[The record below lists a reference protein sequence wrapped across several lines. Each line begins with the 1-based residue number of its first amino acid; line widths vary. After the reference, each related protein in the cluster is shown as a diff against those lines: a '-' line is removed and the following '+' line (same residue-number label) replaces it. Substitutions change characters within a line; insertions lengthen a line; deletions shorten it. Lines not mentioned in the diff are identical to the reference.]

1 MRYQIYFRTSR
12 GGIGIPYELAKTEFL
27 TVFHRFELEIER
39 EWWAKHRMWIELS
52 LPPDEIAAIASDLG
66 YTEAVLHL
74 RSEPYRDEIIRP
86 IGRVSDAAWTPD
98 RFLRHRRKLVPGLS
112 ALGPESFCIADARSL
127 PLHTGRFDLIVTE
140 PPFRTSYRQAVMVS
154 LSELHRVLKPG
165 GRLILL
171 IANDMHQGVQT
182 SFERMGSNVEL
193 IGIIPRGGGMKCPVL
208 EITLPQ

>member
-1 MRYQIYFRTSR
+1 MRR
-12 GGIGIPYELAKTEFL
+12 GLRIAFSDIDES
-27 TVFHRFELEIER
+27 
-39 EWWAKHRMWIELS
+39 LS
-52 LPPDEIAAIASDLG
+52 
-66 YTEAVLHL
+66 
-74 RSEPYRDEIIRP
+74 
-86 IGRVSDAAWTPD
+86 
-98 RFLRHRRKLVPGLS
+98 PGLS

-140 PPFRTSYRQAVMVS
+140 PPFRTSYRQAVMDS

-193 IGIIPRGGGMKCPVL
+193 IGIIPRGGGMKCPEL